1 MTSWP
6 RRAVVVTAVL
16 LLGMTACGIPVDSR
30 PRDIP
35 DLQAA
40 TTVPRGGTQ
49 NLQARNAKLYF
60 VATAAGR
67 TDRLQPILRR
77 ADADPASVVRELLK
91 GLDPADDRTLRT
103 AIPPDTQLRAAS
115 QSTDGT
121 AIIDLN
127 QTFFKAKG
135 SQLVRALAQLV
146 FSVSALDGVGQVRIL
161 VDGAT
166 RDWPLGDGVSQSRAL
181 TVADFAELNP
191 SSQPDYVLLPSPPVG
206 TTAP

>member
-1 MTSWP
+1 MAHTA
-6 RRAVVVTAVL
+6 RRASAL
-16 LLGMTACGIPVDSR
+16 AIIALLGTSACGIPVDSR

-35 DLQAA
+35 DLQAV
-40 TTVPRGGTQ
+40 TTVPRRGTPGV
-49 NLQARNAKLYF
+49 QAHNATLYF
-60 VATAAGR
+60 VASSAGR

-91 GLDPADDRTLRT
+91 GLGPSDDRSLRS

-115 QSTDGT
+115 QSPDGT
-121 AIIDLN
+121 AIIDID

-135 SQLVRALAQLV
+135 AQLVRALAQLV

-161 VDGAT
+161 VNGTA
-166 RDWPLGDGVSQSRAL
+166 REWPLGDGVPKTRAL

-206 TTAP
+206 TTVR

>member
-1 MTSWP
+1 MAA
-6 RRAVVVTAVL
+6 RHRHVAVALAGL
-16 LLGMTACGIPVDSR
+16 LVASTACGIPVDSR

-35 DLQAA
+35 DLQAV
-40 TTVPRGGTQ
+40 TTLPRNGTQ
-49 NLQARNAKLYF
+49 NLAARNAKLYF
-60 VATAAGR
+60 VASAPGR

-91 GLDPADDRTLRT
+91 GVGPSDDRTLRT

-115 QSTDGT
+115 QSPDGT
-121 AIIDLN
+121 AIVDLD
-127 QTFFKAKG
+127 QTFFRAKG
-135 SQLVRALAQLV
+135 AQLVRALAQLV

-161 VDGAT
+161 VDGAS
-166 RDWPLGDGVSQSRAL
+166 RDWPLGDGVPQNRAL

-206 TTAP
+206 STVR